1 MKSIIEIF
9 DVVVVVVVVLLF
21 LGIDYYEP
29 QGS

>member
-9 DVVVVVVVVLLF
+9 DVVVVVVLLF